1 MPTYEHP
8 YREEQENPLFSAK
21 DFHTGVAVGTD
32 VVSQRLKAEIE
43 AAGTIPYSRFMQVAC
58 TEHFYGSG
66 VVRFDQKED
75 FTTIPEQHPFF
86 GAYCASVLHD
96 VWISLGKPEQFQVVE
111 QGPGQG
117 VLAANL
123 LHYTRELFPN
133 FFAALSYTLV
143 EVSHP
148 LAVRQK
154 ERLASY
160 SDKVTWLIGS
170 ATEIELPTTVG
181 AFISNELPDAFPVE
195 RVARINRRVRQ
206 KYITIE
212 NGMWVEV
219 WSEPTPEV
227 TQFIEKFALTI
238 EEENETAINL
248 PSVVWQQKMQAALQ
262 AGAIFTV
269 DYGGQGKRATGSYLA
284 VRYYGKD
291 ATHSIRGAAVSDA
304 LANYAAPG
312 QYDMTADVDFAVL
325 EKIARSEGLEVAESA
340 SAERFFERLGVFKSI
355 EPYIEQLKSAHTW
368 QEYVR
373 LFGEVEDAYTSLY
386 GFFSCS
392 QFYAHLITKNCTLM
406 RQNYS
411 NENQEFPVELEDF
424 FVQLPVPLEEKYY
437 TVDRTHVAG
446 FDAESGKPTKM
457 ARETGGYLLV
467 PPVELQGMR
476 VMKNDG
482 TLLYDF
488 TDSEICEQF
497 VQQSGYIH

>member
-1 MPTYEHP
+1 MPIYEHP
-8 YREEQENPLFSAK
+8 YREEQESPLFSLK
-21 DFHTGVAVGTD
+21 DFSTGV
-32 VVSQRLKAEIE
+32 VVSADAVSQKLKAEIE

-117 VLAANL
+117 VLAANF
-123 LHYTRELFPN
+123 LHYTQELFPD

-148 LAVRQK
+148 LAARQK
-154 ERLASY
+154 EKLANY
-160 SDKVTWLIGS
+160 SDKVSWLIGS
-170 ATEIELPTTVG
+170 ATEVELPATVG

-195 RVARINRRVRQ
+195 RVARIKGKVKQ
-206 KYITIE
+206 KYLTIQ
-212 NGMWVEV
+212 NSMWVEV
-219 WSEPTPEV
+219 WGDPTPEV
-227 TQFIEKFALTI
+227 AQFIETFALSI
-238 EEENETAINL
+238 EEESETAINL
-248 PSVVWQQKMQAALQ
+248 PSVVWQQKMQTALQ
-262 AGAIFTV
+262 AGALFTV

-291 ATHSIRGAAVSDA
+291 TTHSIHGTALSDA

-325 EKIARSEGLEVAESA
+325 EKVARSAGLEVAETA
-340 SAERFFERLGVFKSI
+340 SAERFFERLGVFKII

-373 LFGEVEDAYTSLY
+373 LFGEVEDAYTTLY

-392 QFYAHLITKNCTLM
+392 QFYAHLITKNCTLT
-406 RQNYS
+406 RENDS

-424 FVQLPVPLEEKYY
+424 FVRLPVPLEEKYY
-437 TVDRTHVAG
+437 VVDRTHVAG
-446 FDAESGKPTKM
+446 FDAESGKPTQM
-457 ARETGGYLLV
+457 ARETSGYLLV
-467 PPVELQGMR
+467 APAELHGMR
-476 VMKNDG
+476 LMKNDG
-482 TLLYDF
+482 TVLYDF
-488 TDSEICEQF
+488 TDRETCEEF
-497 VQQSGYIH
+497 VQQSGYIQ